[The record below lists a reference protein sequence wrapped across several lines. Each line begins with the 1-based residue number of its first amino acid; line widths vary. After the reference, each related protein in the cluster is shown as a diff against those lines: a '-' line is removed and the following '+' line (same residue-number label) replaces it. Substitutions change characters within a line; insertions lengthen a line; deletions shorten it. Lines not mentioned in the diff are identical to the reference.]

1 MSEVHLNKAVH
12 FVKVCSFEVNKI
24 IFKNQHSFAKQY
36 MFSLFFSVLITV
48 DLIDIIFHC

>member
-12 FVKVCSFEVNKI
+12 FVMVCSFEVNKI

-36 MFSLFFSVLITV
+36 MFFFSVLITD
-48 DLIDIIFHC
+48 DLIDIIFCF